1 MPSTTTVRISTKTK
15 EQLRELASR
24 SGQKM
29 QAVLDE
35 AIELYRRQHFLEE
48 ANAAFA
54 TLRANLQA
62 WAAGAEE
69 RAAWDMTLVTLPG
82 AR

>member
-1 MPSTTTVRISTKTK
+1 MPSTTTMRISTTTK

-29 QAVLDE
+29 EAVLDE
-35 AIELYRRQHFLEE
+35 AVELYRRQRFLEE

-54 TLRANLQA
+54 ALRMDPQA
-62 WAAGAEE
+62 WAAEAEE
-69 RAAWDMTLVTLPG
+69 RAAWDMTLADGLKD
-82 AR
+82 